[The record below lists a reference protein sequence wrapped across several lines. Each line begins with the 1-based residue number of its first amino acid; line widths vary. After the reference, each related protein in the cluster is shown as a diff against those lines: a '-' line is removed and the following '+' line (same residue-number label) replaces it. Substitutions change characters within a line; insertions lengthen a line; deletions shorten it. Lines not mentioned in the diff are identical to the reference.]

1 MGGSDREVCP
11 TPERPCHFNEVEW
24 GKLLAGMSGV
34 KESLIEVKVA
44 LREQKD
50 EIKRELA
57 KQIGGVTAE
66 LSKQNSRIAKV
77 EKWQWKTAG
86 ALGVLAAAIPL
97 ILKALGLI

>member
-1 MGGSDREVCP
+1 MGENDREVCP

-50 EIKRELA
+50 EIKKEIVQQVGTLTI
-57 KQIGGVTAE
+57 QVG
-66 LSKQNSRIAKV
+66 KQNGRIDKL
-77 EKWQWKTAG
+77 ENWRWYILG
-86 ALGVLAAAIPL
+86 AVGAALLFLKISGVL
-97 ILKALGLI
+97 